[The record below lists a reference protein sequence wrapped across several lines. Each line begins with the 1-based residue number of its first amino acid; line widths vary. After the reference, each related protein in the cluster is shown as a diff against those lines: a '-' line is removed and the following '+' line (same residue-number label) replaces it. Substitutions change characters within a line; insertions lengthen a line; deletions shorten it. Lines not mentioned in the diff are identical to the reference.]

1 MAAPLLIPRGG
12 EEAESKYIVVM
23 KTNAVSKAV
32 ASTVAK
38 IVSNADYTYSNLF
51 NGFSASLTK
60 SELKDLLTDP
70 NVDFIEK
77 VSTMHGAST
86 QKNAPWGLARI
97 SNKLP
102 GKDHTT
108 YTYDESAGEGTC
120 TYVLD
125 TGIEVDHPEFEG
137 RARFVQNFVD
147 NADLDANGHGTHIAG
162 TIGSKTYGMSEYT
175 VGQTSG
181 ILAGMDFI
189 VEDAATRKCPKGIVV
204 NMSVSVASSPAINAA
219 ARYIVKS
226 GYFLAVAAGN
236 DDTDASHV
244 SPSNEPMACTV
255 GATAQNDTRASFSN
269 CGVSV
274 DVFAPGV
281 DIKSTSM
288 ATPHVTGLA
297 AYLLGLKDIK
307 ASELCNLI
315 ASMSLKD
322 VIKGIP
328 ENTVNLILQ
337 NGEAKNTSLTVRSDF
352 TGVVGLGIG
361 RVAGGCFKG
370 V

>member
-1 MAAPLLIPRGG
+1 
-12 EEAESKYIVVM
+12 
-23 KTNAVSKAV
+23 
-32 ASTVAK
+32 
-38 IVSNADYTYSNLF
+38 
-51 NGFSASLTK
+51 
-60 SELKDLLTDP
+60 
-70 NVDFIEK
+70 
-77 VSTMHGAST
+77 MHGAST

-162 TIGSKTYGMSEYT
+162 TIGSKTYGVAKKTQLFAVKVLNEYT
-175 VGQTSG
+175 ACQT
-181 ILAGMDFI
+181 
-189 VEDAATRKCPKGIVV
+189 
-204 NMSVSVASSPAINAA
+204 
-219 ARYIVKS
+219 
-226 GYFLAVAAGN
+226 
-236 DDTDASHV
+236 
-244 SPSNEPMACTV
+244 NEPMACTV

-269 CGVSV
+269 YGVSV

-281 DIKSTSM
+281 DIKSTWIKGGVKLESGTSM

-322 VIKGIP
+322 VMKGIP
-328 ENTVNLILQ
+328 ENTVNLSIQ
-337 NGEAKNTSLTVRSDF
+337 NGEAM
-352 TGVVGLGIG
+352 
-361 RVAGGCFKG
+361 
-370 V
+370 